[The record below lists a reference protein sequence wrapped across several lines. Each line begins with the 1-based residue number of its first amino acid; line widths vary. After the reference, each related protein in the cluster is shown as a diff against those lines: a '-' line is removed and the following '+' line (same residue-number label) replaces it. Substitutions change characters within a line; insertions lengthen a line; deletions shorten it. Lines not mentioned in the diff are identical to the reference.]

1 MREALVPEVDHGVGK
16 LKRCLVLYFEVQDT
30 IMYTAN
36 CSVFKVSL
44 SLGKVFLFPRQGSLI
59 SHLLHDVKALT
70 FTCSCLS
77 SHPEVPATYLLL
89 LPTLNQGGVS

>member
-1 MREALVPEVDHGVGK
+1 MGGQAE
-16 LKRCLVLYFEVQDT
+16 RCLVLYFEVQDT
-30 IMYTAN
+30 IMYTEN

-59 SHLLHDVKALT
+59 SHMLHDVKALT

-77 SHPEVPATYLLL
+77 THPEVTTTYL
-89 LPTLNQGGVS
+89 LPTLNPGGMS